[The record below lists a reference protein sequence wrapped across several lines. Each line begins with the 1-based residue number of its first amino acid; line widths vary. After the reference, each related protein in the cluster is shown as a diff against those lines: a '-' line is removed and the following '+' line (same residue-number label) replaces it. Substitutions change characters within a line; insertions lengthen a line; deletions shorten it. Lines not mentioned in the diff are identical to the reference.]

1 MHPNLAERIVCLTHF
16 SASCVEYSAN
26 RLIDGELVV
35 KLHCLGRGQ
44 HVRLNLPPFQEFQ
57 GLAWNFKAFLHP
69 AREDYD
75 LGAMIEQFLHVSLL
89 NAGHMISACLA
100 PVPFSRSTRKK
111 LCILIRLGPAFYLEP
126 SPGDVLDPWR
136 AVFVFHHNN
145 IVRQP
150 SGGFSALFV
159 CESPAQMNSHASS

>member
-1 MHPNLAERIVCLTHF
+1 MGWYLSSLE
-16 SASCVEYSAN
+16 
-26 RLIDGELVV
+26 
-35 KLHCLGRGQ
+35 KL
-44 HVRLNLPPFQEFQ
+44 Q
-57 GLAWNFKAFLHP
+57 GLVWDFEALLHS

-75 LGAMIEQFLHVSLL
+75 FRAMIEQFLHVSLL
-89 NAGHMISACLA
+89 NARHMISACLP

-111 LCILIRLGPAFYLEP
+111 LCILVRLGSPFYLEP
-126 SPGDVLDPWR
+126 SPGDMLDPWR

-159 CESPAQMNSHASS
+159 CKSPAQMNSHASS

>member
-1 MHPNLAERIVCLTHF
+1 M
-16 SASCVEYSAN
+16 
-26 RLIDGELVV
+26 RLY
-35 KLHCLGRGQ
+35 
-44 HVRLNLPPFQEFQ
+44 LPPLKELQ
-57 GLAWNFKAFLHP
+57 GLVRNFEAFLHP
-69 AREDYD
+69 ARENHD
-75 LGAMIEQFLHVSLL
+75 LRAVIEQFLHVTLL

-111 LCILIRLGPAFYLEP
+111 LCILIGLGSAFYLEP

-159 CESPAQMNSHASS
+159 C